1 MKQNDKHQVES
12 FLAQK
17 HIAVVGYSRNPQKFG
32 YQVFDMLKTKGY
44 QVYPVNPT
52 GGLTPSGEQIFSSV
66 AALPEQVKAALFAVK
81 PDITNLIIKEASEKK
96 LTHIWVQQMSE
107 NMATMEVLKQSQVM
121 YVVKR
126 CIFMHANPSGFHKFH
141 RWLVGLFGRL
151 PK

>member
-52 GGLTPSGEQIFSSV
+52 GGLTHTGEQLFSSV
-66 AALPEQVKAALFAVK
+66 SSLPEWVKAALIVLK
-81 PDITNLIIKEASEKK
+81 PDITNTVIKEASEKK

-107 NMATMEVLKQSQVM
+107 NLATMEILKQSQMV
-121 YVVKR
+121 YVVNR

-151 PK
+151 PQ